1 MPIRIVSILLEFWDT
16 VRAMKLL
23 LISASGK
30 PYLEHCRKEIAG
42 FLSPIR
48 ELHFV
53 TAAAFS
59 EEGAYHGKV
68 VEALSP
74 LGITV
79 HHLRWDKEP
88 VETLSKAKAVFV
100 GGGNTYLLLHR
111 LTEAKLLKPLREK
124 VRSGMPY
131 IGSSAGSNIAGP
143 NILTTNDWN
152 VVGTT
157 HFEGLGFVPFNIN
170 PHYLE
175 VDPQVAAAAETRDER
190 ISQYHVVHR
199 NPVLGVEES
208 AILKVEGESVQIL
221 GKGRVRRFSAGK
233 PFVDYR
239 AGNNIAF
246 EN

>member
-1 MPIRIVSILLEFWDT
+1 
-16 VRAMKLL
+16 MKLL

-30 PYLEHCRKEIAG
+30 PYLEHCRNEIAS

-59 EEGAYHGKV
+59 DEPAYHGKV

-79 HHLRWDKEP
+79 HHLRWDQDP
-88 VETLSKAKAVFV
+88 VGTLAKAKAVFV

-111 LTEAKLLKPLREK
+111 LTEAKLLKPLRERVK
-124 VRSGMPY
+124 SGMPY
-131 IGSSAGSNIAGP
+131 VGSSAGSNIAGP
-143 NILTTNDWN
+143 NLLTTNDWN

-157 HFEGLGFVPFNIN
+157 HFEGLGLVPFNIN

-190 ISQYHVVHR
+190 ISQYHVVNR

-208 AILKVEGESVQIL
+208 AILKVEGESVQIV
-221 GKGRVRRFSAGK
+221 GKGRVRLFSAGK
-233 PFVDYR
+233 PFKDHR
-239 AGNNIAF
+239 TGTKIAL
-246 EN
+246 ES